1 MSHSLF
7 DSNAKDYEILLLAN
21 LLRDPKLF
29 KTGLT
34 KLNQVVRRGTK
45 DFKNHDFIFPIHNVI
60 WEKSVEMY
68 LVSGQQLPTAEM
80 LLLGLSSAMQEGLL
94 NPMEFEP
101 AIITVKRMYEMG
113 LAPAGFILGTFP
125 DYLKYV
131 RTRQV
136 EERKSQGAYEN
147 YEEYVQA
154 YNDALRSSV
163 ITSVSEQMTEPF
175 TDLSITD
182 VERHRVPI
190 GIGKLDEAFGGG
202 VGLGELLIWIAVS
215 GGGKTIALNQSAIH
229 AAQWRNPVF
238 LGTCELTPE
247 RMKRRLYSY
256 ATGIEYAQFKIGAK
270 VSLEARKKLEQE
282 AARIEG
288 RLYIRNYVLEQCSIP
303 LLDRDLDELMQT
315 KDAEHRPR
323 VVIIDYLDKII
334 PPRRLRDNPRVE
346 YKEIVDELVRL
357 AIKYNVAFHTAT
369 QSNQKGIGKSIL
381 DMNNAS
387 ESYAKVFSADMIVGV
402 SDIKDVNGLPVAK
415 QKFHTAKN
423 RDNAKTTI
431 EVVRDFARQRFL
443 SMEDYSNMLA
453 SRNMAPLDLTALPN
467 TVPVATLPPPA

>member
-1 MSHSLF
+1 M
-7 DSNAKDYEILLLAN
+7 LLAN
-21 LLRDPKLF
+21 LVREPTLF
-29 KTGLT
+29 KLGML
-34 KLNQVVRRGTK
+34 KLNQVVTRGTK
-45 DFKNHDFIFPIHNVI
+45 QFKNHDFIFPIHNVI

-68 LVSGQQLPTAEM
+68 LISGLHLPTMEM
-80 LLLGLSSAMQEGLL
+80 LMLGMSAAMHDGLL
-94 NPMEFEP
+94 NPMEYEP
-101 AIITVKRMYEMG
+101 ALMTLKRMFEMS
-113 LAPAGFILGTFP
+113 LVPAGFILGSFP

-136 EERKSQGAYEN
+136 EERKIQGGYAN

-163 ITSVSEQMTEPF
+163 ISSVTDQLSEPF

-190 GIGKLDEAFGGG
+190 GISELDEAFGGG

-215 GGGKTIALNQSAIH
+215 GGGKTIALNQSAVH
-229 AAQWRNPVF
+229 AAMWKNPVF

-256 ATGIEYAQFKIGAK
+256 LTGIEYAQFKIGAK
-270 VSLEARKKLEQE
+270 VPDAAKARLAAE
-282 AARIEG
+282 AAKIEG
-288 RLYIRNYVLEQCSIP
+288 RLYIRNYVLEPCSIP
-303 LLDRDLDELMQT
+303 LLDRDLDEIMQT
-315 KDAEHRPR
+315 KEEKDRPR

-334 PPRRLRDNPRVE
+334 PPRRLRDNPRTE

-369 QSNQKGIGKSIL
+369 QSNQKGIGKPIL

-387 ESYAKVFSADMIVGV
+387 EAYAKVFSADMIVGI
-402 SDIKDVNGLPVAK
+402 SDIKDVQGIPVAR

-423 RDNAKTTI
+423 RDNAKATI
-431 EVVRDFARQRFL
+431 EVVRDFARQRFI
-443 SMEDYSNMLA
+443 SMDNYSNMLA
-453 SRNMAPLDLTALPN
+453 SRSLQPLDSTAAPN
-467 TVPVATLPPPA
+467 HVAVATMPYQQ